1 LTARE
6 LSPDETISVAK
17 SPTSRLA
24 RTDSSLLGLQS
35 SRPINVIVTLDYDS
49 IATYTGGVENL
60 RPTSPRVTGRSLE
73 ANPNAVSEYLDFV
86 RDFEAD
92 VTDSISSTVPQA
104 RAITSFRIAYGGLA
118 QRVPANRADDLLQID
133 GVVAVQR
140 DGLNQPLTDAT
151 PEYIGATKA
160 WGSLGGQT
168 HAGEGVKVG
177 VLDTG
182 IWPEHPSFRDK
193 GIDSPGGSYG
203 CEFGDGSDPAL
214 GKEFECNDKLLG
226 AYSFVDTYMEFIGA
240 EEGEF
245 CNNETGEC
253 SARDAIGHGTHTAST
268 AAGNGLS
275 SAKIFG
281 IERGPLSGVAPGA
294 NVIAYRVCLDQGCF
308 DSDALSAVEQAIL
321 DDVDVVNYSI
331 SGGADAF
338 SDPVELAFL
347 DTYSTGALVN
357 ASAGNDGPGSAT
369 ANHAGPWTNT
379 VGASTSN
386 RHFFTTLH
394 LDASNG
400 DTFSAR
406 GVTITPG
413 ISESTPV
420 IHARDIQGYED
431 PWCTQE
437 MEPGMAEGKVVVC
450 EFGVIGRLQKSF
462 NVDQGGAAG
471 MILSSFDNVALATD
485 NHWLPAVMLNG
496 PQPSGDLIE
505 FLENHSGVE
514 ATWKTGEPTQIRADV
529 MAPSSSRG
537 PSRGPRA
544 DFIKP
549 DVTAPGVQILAGN
562 TPEPFNV
569 ADGPSGELFQVMN
582 GTSMSSPHAAGVAAL
597 VKAAHRDWTPGQIK
611 SALMTSS
618 VQGVLKEDGETPADP
633 FDRGAGSIRADRALD
648 PVLTFDVSA
657 DNYFAAAGDPDGRI
671 HLNLPSIDAPE
682 MLGSVTTERTAR
694 NVSGKMQTFSVRTSA
709 PEDAS
714 IKVSP
719 SRFTVRPGEKVELEI
734 TINGE
739 LLTNGQYFGQIKLVS
754 QGQRNP
760 DVVMPVAFNKTE
772 GEIAL
777 THSCLPRRIAVGD
790 STECQVGATNFS
802 SETASAD
809 LEVSGPRGVR
819 ISDPSQP
826 VQELPNGFRWSGT
839 LEGTQPPTI
848 DAIEPGGSLFG
859 YVSLAELGFTPIDG
873 IGDESIINFGVPAYQ
888 FGGESYDTIGMTS
901 NGYAVVGGGIP
912 PDLQSEPQN
921 IPDPASPNNVLAP
934 FWTDLDPE
942 AGGNLYGAFFS
953 DNDNGRFW
961 IVLEWEDVAVH
972 STPTETQTFQI
983 WIEFTPGTESI
994 SYAYDTVEG
1003 SGDPVGL
1010 VVGAENRAGTSA
1022 VQLGEVPA
1030 SGEDYSILTSPP
1042 ERGAVTITY
1051 TATGITKGSHRI
1063 PARLTSD
1070 IQSGTTT
1077 EFAGLT
1083 VE

>member
-1 LTARE
+1 
-6 LSPDETISVAK
+6 
-17 SPTSRLA
+17 
-24 RTDSSLLGLQS
+24 
-35 SRPINVIVTLDYDS
+35 
-49 IATYTGGVENL
+49 
-60 RPTSPRVTGRSLE
+60 
-73 ANPNAVSEYLDFV
+73 
-86 RDFEAD
+86 
-92 VTDSISSTVPQA
+92 
-104 RAITSFRIAYGGLA
+104 
-118 QRVPANRADDLLQID
+118 
-133 GVVAVQR
+133 
-140 DGLNQPLTDAT
+140 
-151 PEYIGATKA
+151 
-160 WGSLGGQT
+160 
-168 HAGEGVKVG
+168 VKVG

-182 IWPEHPSFRDK
+182 IWPEHRSFRDK

-214 GKEFECNDKLLG
+214 GKPFECNDKLLG
-226 AYSFVDTYMEFIGA
+226 AYAFVDTYMQFIGA

-253 SARDAIGHGTHTAST
+253 SARDADGHGTHTAST
-268 AAGNGLS
+268 AAGNGLR
-275 SAKIFG
+275 SAKIFD
-281 IERGPLSGVAPGA
+281 IERGPLSGIAPGA
-294 NVIAYRVCLDQGCF
+294 NVLAYRVCLNQGCF
-308 DSDALSAVEQAIL
+308 TSDSVSAVEQAIL
-321 DDVDVVNYSI
+321 DDVDVINFSI
-331 SGGADAF
+331 SGGEDAF

-347 DTYSTGALVN
+347 DAYATGALAN
-357 ASAGNDGPGSAT
+357 ASAGNAGPGSAT

-400 DTFSAR
+400 DTFAAR

-413 ISESTPV
+413 ITTWTPV
-420 IHARDIQGYED
+420 IHARDVAGYED
-431 PWCTQE
+431 PLCTEE
-437 MEPGMAEGKVVVC
+437 MEPGMAEGKIVVC
-450 EFGVIGRLQKSF
+450 QRGQIGRAQKGF

-471 MILSSFDNVALATD
+471 MILYNVGNEGLFTD

-496 PQPSGDLIE
+496 PQPSGDFIE
-505 FLENHSGVE
+505 FLENHSDVE
-514 ATWKTGEPTQIRADV
+514 ARWKTGEPTKIRGDV
-529 MAPSSSRG
+529 MAAFSSRG
-537 PSRGPRA
+537 PLG

-562 TPEPFNV
+562 TPEPINV
-569 ADGPSGELFQVMN
+569 AAGPPGELFQVIA

-597 VKAAHRDWTPGQIK
+597 VKAAHPNWTPGQIK

-618 VQGVLKEDGETPADP
+618 VQSVLKEDGETTADP
-633 FDRGAGSIRADRALD
+633 FDRGAGSIRADRAPD

-657 DNYFAAAGDPDGRI
+657 GQYFAAAGDPDGRI
-671 HLNLPSIDAPE
+671 HLNLPSINAPE
-682 MLGSVTTERTAR
+682 MTGSVATERTAR
-694 NVSGKMQTFSVRTSA
+694 NVSGKTQTFSVRTSA

-754 QGQRNP
+754 QGQRNL
-760 DVVMPVAFNKTE
+760 DVVMPVAVNKTE

-777 THSCLPRRIAVGD
+777 THFCSPRRIAVDD

-809 LEVSGPRGVR
+809 LEVTGPRGVR
-819 ISDPSQP
+819 ISDPSEP

-839 LEGTQPPTI
+839 LEGAEPPTI
-848 DAIEPGGSLFG
+848 DAIEPGGSPFR
-859 YVSLAELGFTPIDG
+859 YVSLAGLGVAPVGGFS
-873 IGDESIINFGVPAYQ
+873 DETIANFDVSAYL
-888 FGGESYDTIGMTS
+888 FGGESYDTIGMVS
-901 NGYAVVGGGIP
+901 NGYGVVGGGTSA
-912 PDLQSEPQN
+912 DVQFEPQD
-921 IPDPASPNNVLAP
+921 IPDPASPNNVLAS
-934 FWTDLDPE
+934 FWTDLNPE
-942 AGGNLYGAFFS
+942 AGGNLYAAELS
-953 DNDNGRFW
+953 DGTTGRSW
-961 IVLEWEDVAVH
+961 IVLEWEDVAVF

-983 WIEFTPGTESI
+983 WIESTPGTEAV
-994 SYAYDTVEG
+994 SYAYETVEG

-1010 VVGAENRAGTSA
+1010 VVGAENRDGSSA

-1030 SGEDYSILTSPP
+1030 SGEDYSILTSLPK
-1042 ERGAVTITY
+1042 EGGAVTITY
-1051 TATGITKGSHRI
+1051 TATGTTEGRYRI